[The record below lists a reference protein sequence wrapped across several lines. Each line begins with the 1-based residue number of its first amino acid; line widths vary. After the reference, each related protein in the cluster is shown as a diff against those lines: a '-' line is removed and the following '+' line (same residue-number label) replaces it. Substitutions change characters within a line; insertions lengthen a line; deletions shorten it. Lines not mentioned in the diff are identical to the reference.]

1 MRRGSDTCPG
11 STTLGWESIAV
22 PGTVN
27 PPPDGEEGGA
37 WYRRAFDVPRAWVG
51 RSVTVRFAS
60 ANYVA
65 DVWLNG
71 TWIGYHEGGSTPF
84 AIEAGGRSCRAPRT
98 SSPSGSTPFRSG
110 PATTSCRGAQ
120 PTGGTTA
127 G

>member
-1 MRRGSDTCPG
+1 M
-11 STTLGWESIAV
+11 

-37 WYRRAFDVPRAWVG
+37 WYRRAFEVPRAWIG
-51 RSVTVRFAS
+51 RSVTIRFGS

-71 TWIGYHEGGSTPF
+71 TWIGYHEGGATPF
-84 AIEAGGRSCRAPRT
+84 AIQAGESRSCRVRRT
-98 SSPSGSTPFRSG
+98 CSPFGYTRFRAG
-110 PATTSCRGAQ
+110 RATTSCRGGR
-120 PTGGTTA
+120 PTGGTMA